1 MNNIYQK
8 INNIKQDFLNKKIK
22 KTGKNSYSG
31 FEYYEL
37 SDITPALIDLMN
49 KYKVYSYI
57 SFNNELA
64 KITLVNIENTQE
76 TITMTSPMV
85 TPEIKGANGTQQLG
99 GAITYLRR
107 YLYLIAFDIVEP
119 DFFDKTMG
127 QENKENELAT
137 LNQLAT
143 IDKLMLDKKAIC
155 DAFKIDNIQKLTK
168 QQASQIISKKMVE
181 KGGNNGK

>member
-1 MNNIYQK
+1 MNNIYKK
-8 INNIKQDFLNKKIK
+8 INSIKKEFLEKKVK

-37 SDITPALIDLMN
+37 SDITPILIELMN
-49 KYKVYSYI
+49 KYELASFI
-57 SFNNELA
+57 TFNNDIATL
-64 KITLVNIENTQE
+64 KLVNINNTNE
-76 TITMTSPMV
+76 TIEITSPMA
-85 TPEIKGANGTQQLG
+85 TLELKGANAVQNLG
-99 GAITYLRR
+99 GTITYMRR

-155 DAFKIDNIQKLTK
+155 DAFKVDNIQKLTK

>member
-8 INNIKQDFLNKKIK
+8 VNNIKQDFLNKKIK

-49 KYKVYSYI
+49 KYKIYSYI

-119 DFFDKTMG
+119 DLFDKDLGKTNSN
-127 QENKENELAT
+127 ENNSDDKAT
-137 LNQLAT
+137 VSQLAY
-143 IDKLMLDKKAIC
+143 IDSLKLDKQAIC
-155 DAFKIDNIQKLTK
+155 QTYKINSITELTK
-168 QQASQIISKKMVE
+168 DQAKMVISKAT
-181 KGGNNGK
+181 GKK